1 MTGFSFLRS
10 FFDFCKPFTTSS
22 KYIVPMH
29 AVLMIVICKPFTTID
44 APVDMLYPVLMIVIC
59 KPFTTR

>member
-10 FFDFCKPFTTSS
+10 FFDFCKPFTTIDAPVDML
-22 KYIVPMH
+22 YP
-29 AVLMIVICKPFTTID
+29 VLMIVICKPFTTID